1 MVKIT
6 FLKRVMLMATGKIK
20 NILYLLLALIVG
32 GALLVLGF
40 IYKGTVLPYF
50 TNNTTATILR
60 FLFIIIGTYLGLKVV
75 YLAINRFAV
84 HLKKRVEEET
94 HERIRQIDT
103 LAGILKKIV
112 IAVGVIIA
120 GLMLLKEINV
130 DIRPILTAAGIGGI
144 ALGFGAQTLVRD
156 IIGGFFLIIENQIR
170 IGDVVKIGDKSGL
183 VEAINLRTVVLRDL
197 EGVVHII
204 PNGSIQTI
212 SNMTKEWSRC
222 VIDIAVAYKEDLDQV
237 MNVLAQTGKVL
248 QEDVQFAGYITE
260 PIEILGVDNFADS
273 AVIIKIMITTKPL
286 KQWEVGRELRRRI
299 KKAFDQHNIEIP
311 FPHRTIYWG
320 VGQKNN

>member
-1 MVKIT
+1 MT
-6 FLKRVMLMATGKIK
+6 TEKIK
-20 NILYLLLALIVG
+20 KILYLILVLIVG

-40 IYKGTVLPYF
+40 TYQGIVLPYF
-50 TNNTTATILR
+50 RNNTTATIFR
-60 FLFIIIGTYLGLKVV
+60 FLFIIVGTYLGLKAI
-75 YLAINRFAV
+75 YLVINRFAAR
-84 HLKKRVEEET
+84 LKKGVEEET

-103 LAGILKKIV
+103 LASILRKIT
-112 IAVGVIIA
+112 IAVGIIIA

-144 ALGFGAQTLVRD
+144 ALGFGAQALVRD
-156 IIGGFFLIIENQIR
+156 IISGFFLIIENQIR

-204 PNGSIQTI
+204 PNGSIQAI
-212 SNMTKEWSRC
+212 SNMTKEWSRY

-237 MNVLAQTGKVL
+237 MDVLTQTGKDL
-248 QEDVQFAGYITE
+248 QEDGQFGGYITE

-299 KKAFDQHNIEIP
+299 KKAFDQHSIEIP

-320 VGQKNN
+320 GGQKNN

>member
-1 MVKIT
+1 MTTEKT
-6 FLKRVMLMATGKIK
+6 KK
-20 NILYLLLALIVG
+20 ILYLILVLIVG
-32 GALLVLGF
+32 GTLLVLGF
-40 IYKGTVLPYF
+40 TYQGTVLPYF
-50 TNNTTATILR
+50 TNNTAATIFR
-60 FLFIIIGTYLGLKVV
+60 FLFIIGGTYLGLKAV
-75 YLAINRFAV
+75 YLAINRFAAR
-84 HLKKRVEEET
+84 LKKRVEEET
-94 HERIRQIDT
+94 HERLRQIDT
-103 LAGILKKIV
+103 LAGILRKIV
-112 IAVGVIIA
+112 IAVGIIMA

-156 IIGGFFLIIENQIR
+156 IISGFFLIIENQIR

-183 VEAINLRTVVLRDL
+183 VEAINFRTVVLRDL

-204 PNGSIQTI
+204 PNGSVQSI
-212 SNMTKEWSRC
+212 SNMTKEWSRYI
-222 VIDIAVAYKEDLDQV
+222 IDVAVAYKEDLDQV
-237 MNVLAQTGKVL
+237 MDVLTQTGKEL
-248 QEDVQFAGYITE
+248 QEDPQFAAYITE

-320 VGQKNN
+320 AGQKK

>member
-1 MVKIT
+1 
-6 FLKRVMLMATGKIK
+6 MAIGKIK
-20 NILYLLLALIVG
+20 NILYLLLALITG
-32 GALLVLGF
+32 GALLFLGF
-40 IYKGTVLPYF
+40 TYQDIVLPYL
-50 TNNTTATILR
+50 THNTTATIFR
-60 FLFIIIGTYLGLKVV
+60 FLFIIVGTYLGLKAV
-75 YLAINRFAV
+75 YLAINRFAA
-84 HLKKRVEEET
+84 HLKKRVGEET

-103 LAGILKKIV
+103 LASTLRKIV
-112 IAVGVIIA
+112 IAVGIVIA

-144 ALGFGAQTLVRD
+144 ALGFGAQALVRD
-156 IIGGFFLIIENQIR
+156 IISGFFLVIENQVR

-183 VEAINLRTVVLRDL
+183 VEAINMRTIVLRDL

-212 SNMTKEWSRC
+212 SNMTKEWSRYI
-222 VIDIAVAYKEDLDQV
+222 IDIAVAYKEDLDQV
-237 MNVLAQTGKVL
+237 MDVLTQTGKDL
-248 QEDVQFAGYITE
+248 QEDGQFGGYITE

-299 KKAFDQHNIEIP
+299 KKAFDRHNIEIP

>member
-1 MVKIT
+1 V
-6 FLKRVMLMATGKIK
+6 
-20 NILYLLLALIVG
+20 
-32 GALLVLGF
+32 
-40 IYKGTVLPYF
+40 
-50 TNNTTATILR
+50 
-60 FLFIIIGTYLGLKVV
+60 GTYLGLKAI
-75 YLAINRFAV
+75 YLVINRFAAR
-84 HLKKRVEEET
+84 LKKRVEEET
-94 HERIRQIDT
+94 HESIRQIDT
-103 LAGILKKIV
+103 LAGILRKIA
-112 IAVGVIIA
+112 IAGGIIIA

-144 ALGFGAQTLVRD
+144 ALGFGSQALVRD
-156 IIGGFFLIIENQIR
+156 IISGFFLIIENQIR

-183 VEAINLRTVVLRDL
+183 VEAINFRTVVLRDL

-204 PNGSIQTI
+204 PNGSVQSI
-212 SNMTKEWSRC
+212 SNMTKEWSRYI
-222 VIDIAVAYKEDLDQV
+222 IDVAVAYKEDLDQV
-237 MNVLAQTGKVL
+237 MDVLTQTGKEL
-248 QEDVQFAGYITE
+248 QEDPQFAAYITE

-320 VGQKNN
+320 AGQKNN

>member
-1 MVKIT
+1 MTTEKVK
-6 FLKRVMLMATGKIK
+6 K
-20 NILYLLLALIVG
+20 ILYLILVLIIG
-32 GALLVLGF
+32 GVLLVLGF
-40 IYKGTVLPYF
+40 TYQGIVLPYLK
-50 TNNTTATILR
+50 NNTTATIFR
-60 FLFIIIGTYLGLKVV
+60 FLLIIAGTYFGLKAV
-75 YLAINRFAV
+75 YLVINRFAAR
-84 HLKKRVEEET
+84 LKKRVEEET

-103 LAGILKKIV
+103 LAGILRKIT
-112 IAVGVIIA
+112 IAGGIIIA

-144 ALGFGAQTLVRD
+144 ALGFGAQALVRD
-156 IIGGFFLIIENQIR
+156 IISGFFLIIENQIR

-183 VEAINLRTVVLRDL
+183 VEAINLRTVILRDL

-204 PNGSIQTI
+204 PNGSIQSI
-212 SNMTKEWSRC
+212 SNMTKEWSRYI
-222 VIDIAVAYKEDLDQV
+222 IDVAVAYKEDLDQV
-237 MNVLAQTGKVL
+237 MDILAQTGKKL
-248 QEDVQFAGYITE
+248 QEDLQFAAFITE

-320 VGQKNN
+320 AGQKNN

>member
-1 MVKIT
+1 
-6 FLKRVMLMATGKIK
+6 MAIGKIK
-20 NILYLLLALIVG
+20 NILYLLLALITG
-32 GALLVLGF
+32 GALLFLGF
-40 IYKGTVLPYF
+40 TYQDIVLPYL
-50 TNNTTATILR
+50 THNTTATIFR
-60 FLFIIIGTYLGLKVV
+60 FLFIIVGTYLGLKAV
-75 YLAINRFAV
+75 YLAINRFAA
-84 HLKKRVEEET
+84 HLKKRVGEET

-103 LAGILKKIV
+103 LASTLRKIV
-112 IAVGVIIA
+112 IAVGIVIA

-144 ALGFGAQTLVRD
+144 ALGFGAQALVRD
-156 IIGGFFLIIENQIR
+156 IISGFFLVIENQVR

-183 VEAINLRTVVLRDL
+183 VEAINMRTIVLRDL

-212 SNMTKEWSRC
+212 SNMTKEWSRYI
-222 VIDIAVAYKEDLDQV
+222 IDIAVAYKEDLDQV
-237 MNVLAQTGKVL
+237 MDVLTQTGKDL
-248 QEDVQFAGYITE
+248 QEDGQFGGYITE

-299 KKAFDQHNIEIP
+299 KKAFDRHNIEIP

-320 VGQKNN
+320 VGQKK